1 MLMTHKELIP
11 EDALPAVSP
20 ATLFDAHGRCIP
32 SKLKAAAH
40 KESRRYFIITQPKI
54 EYGEIHA
61 RIKKHLA
68 IHDAISALEFE
79 QRAEGILQKLRSD
92 PRTQGILSGVRVPFF
107 LPKATYTNYGEA
119 LEKTYLEAVR
129 NSYGETLPKYDFVN
143 HHKDGLA
150 GKLSIAAGSR
160 HERLVQAMQQSQVVG
175 YYFPCL
181 LEYSVPAAIEQMASL
196 PEQFLLAGGFDT
208 SAAFIG
214 SPDLLLR
221 TDGYPPLLW
230 LGAMQGEKAQVGYH
244 FEAYGY
250 NLTFNRRPHLGQAA
264 EAWANG
270 LVVLG

>member
-11 EDALPAVSP
+11 EEALPAVST
-20 ATLFDAHGRCIP
+20 ASLFDTYGRRIP
-32 SKLKAAAH
+32 PELKAAAH
-40 KESRRYFIITQPKI
+40 RESRRYFIITQPKI

-68 IHDAISALEFE
+68 IPDAISALEFE
-79 QRAEGILQKLRSD
+79 QRAEAILNKLRSD
-92 PRTQGILSGVRVPFF
+92 PRTQGILAGVRVPFF
-107 LPKATYTNYGEA
+107 LPKATYANYGEA
-119 LEKTYLEAVR
+119 LEQTYLEAVR
-129 NSYGETLPKYDFVN
+129 GAYSETLPKYDFVN

-150 GKLSIAAGSR
+150 GKLSIAPGSR

-214 SPDLLLR
+214 SPNLLLR

-230 LGAMQGEKAQVGYH
+230 LGAMQGEKEQVGYH

-264 EAWANG
+264 ECWANG